1 MELPRTPPS
10 FAAPVQKALLSTNQ
24 WEALY
29 LPSYHNIPNTVTL
42 GDTDSPLS
50 PDRSGGSG
58 ECVSGCE

>member
-1 MELPRTPPS
+1 MNDG
-10 FAAPVQKALLSTNQ
+10 APMTALLLTNQ

-29 LPSYHNIPNTVTL
+29 LPLYHNIPNAVTL